1 MGNMTKNDPFDA
13 HATMPH
19 QQPFAIGLLAWKSVA
34 RSSLARGL
42 VLKRLSYRN
51 LQQWLGPSPEC
62 ESCRVFEPAGY
73 RTNVLTS
80 ILYHEN
86 TKQSDVG

>member
-1 MGNMTKNDPFDA
+1 MGNMTKNDPFAA

-51 LQQWLGPSPEC
+51 LLSGSGLPLN
-62 ESCRVFEPAGY
+62 VNPAGSSNQQVIE
-73 RTNVLTS
+73 RRANV
-80 ILYHEN
+80 HP
-86 TKQSDVG
+86 VP